1 MHTQCRYELVMLD
14 DTLACYT
21 VLDFLAGERANR
33 AEV

>member
-1 MHTQCRYELVMLD
+1 MHTQCRYEVVIFE

-21 VLDFLAGERANR
+21 VLDFLLASVRIG